1 LSKVD
6 VRIDEMDIQILKIL
20 TQNSRTSYRTIGKT
34 LGISVNTARSRIND
48 LILNKAIEQFITLV
62 NFSLFGYSE
71 VLTILL
77 KVSKNRHNV
86 TDKVAKSIRHWGAI
100 YMHIEIFDGVHVF
113 GIAVNDAHINNGDIV
128 SLRKNVSEALGRSIS
143 VRDVFSGKL
152 TSLVSEKFHLLR
164 IDLEIIECLL
174 SDPRRTFLN
183 IARTLGCSQ
192 KTIIRRIENL
202 KSSHVILGFSIQYN
216 PSNMKGYNY
225 FSLLLHTRSNMA
237 TEVMKEISYSELN
250 EYILRFPPF
259 IFHNRVIVI
268 FHIENIFDI
277 ESIVSKIRSI
287 KGVVKAEAYQPI
299 RIRWHEEWLKKKIR
313 NKILSRMK

>member
-1 LSKVD
+1 LSRVD
-6 VRIDEMDIQILKIL
+6 VRIDEVDLQILKIL
-20 TQNSRTSYRTIGKT
+20 TQNSRTSYRSIGKT
-34 LGISVNTARSRIND
+34 LGISVNTARTRINN

-62 NFSLFGYSE
+62 NFSLFGYRE

-86 TDKVAKSIRHWGAI
+86 TNKVAKSIRDWGPI

-113 GIAVNDAHINNGDIV
+113 GIAVKDAHIYNSNIV
-128 SLRKNVSEALGRSIS
+128 SLRKNVSKALGRSIS
-143 VRDVFSGKL
+143 VRDVFFGKL
-152 TSLVSEKFHLLR
+152 TSLVSEKFHLRR

-174 SDPRRTFLN
+174 SDPRMTFLN

-192 KTIIRRIENL
+192 KTIIRRIEKL
-202 KSSHVILGFSIQYN
+202 KSSHAIMGFSLQYN

-225 FSLLLHTRSNMA
+225 FSMLLHTRSSMA
-237 TEVMKEISYSELN
+237 TEVMKEISFSELN

-259 IFHNRVIVI
+259 IFHDRVIIV
-268 FHIENIFDI
+268 FRIENVFDI

-299 RIRWHEEWLKKKIR
+299 RIKWHEEWLKKKIR
-313 NKILSRMK
+313 NKILSI